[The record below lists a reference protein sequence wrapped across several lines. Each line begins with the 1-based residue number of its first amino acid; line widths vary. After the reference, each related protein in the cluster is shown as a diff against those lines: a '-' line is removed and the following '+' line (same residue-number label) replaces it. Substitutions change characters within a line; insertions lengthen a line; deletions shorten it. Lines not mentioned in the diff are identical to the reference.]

1 MLMRVVIVALLVI
14 LAGCSSVS
22 SRDIYLPDGS
32 KGYSI
37 TCGGFT
43 YSMEKCFEKAGDICG
58 SKGYSISTTPPGMML
73 TTSMLIKCKE

>member
-1 MLMRVVIVALLVI
+1 MLMRVVVVALLVI
-14 LAGCSSVS
+14 LAAGCVS

-43 YSMEKCFEKAGDICG
+43 YSMENCFQKAGDICG
-58 SKGYSISTTPPGMML
+58 SKGYSISTTPPGIML
-73 TTSMLIKCKE
+73 TASMLIKCKE